1 MAGGIW
7 LSQNKVRPGAYINF
21 KAVPKPSMTVGDR
34 GIVAIPL
41 TLHWGEEGK
50 LIEVLSSDLLDGT
63 SRKLVG
69 FTAFDSESKL
79 LAAAMSYAYKAL
91 VYKMNTGGAKAK
103 ATAEGSRLVCTAKY
117 NGTLGNKIIV
127 AIEQNDAVY
136 TVITYV
142 DGETVDTQKVTAF
155 SELEGN
161 DFIVFSLA
169 EAEEG
174 DTTPE
179 LAPTAGTA
187 LSGGEDGVAV
197 ESMAYPLYLKALQS
211 AFFQTMCC
219 FSSEAAIKGNVQT
232 FIKQMRDDEGRYV
245 QGVVA
250 DYAAAD
256 YEGII
261 NVKNGVTVDG
271 VDFSKED
278 SVAIAAGMTAGA
290 NFNESNTARTVT
302 GATAI
307 IGELT
312 DAEIK
317 AALQSGFFVFTAS
330 ASEKIKVEQDIN
342 SLHTYTQ
349 DRNYNF
355 SKNRVIRTLDEI
367 GTTTVQ
373 TWEDTYMG
381 KVDNNATG
389 RGLFKAD
396 LVAYGNELQRLSG
409 IQEFAGSDDIEI
421 SQGNDLDSVLVNWA
435 VKPVDSMEK
444 VYFTINV
451 RG

>member
-1 MAGGIW
+1 MAGGIF

-41 TLHWGEEGK
+41 ELSWGEEGK
-50 LIEVLSSDLLDGT
+50 LIEVLSSDLLDG
-63 SRKLVG
+63 SSKKAVG

-79 LAAAMSYAYKAL
+79 LAAALSYCYKAL

-103 ATAEGSRLVCTAKY
+103 AAIAKLVCTARY

-127 AIEQNDAVY
+127 AIEENDGVY

-142 DGETVDTQKVTAF
+142 DGETVDTQKVTAI
-155 SELEGN
+155 SELTDN
-161 DFIVFSLA
+161 DYILFTKDD
-169 EAEEG
+169 EATS
-174 DTTPE
+174 DTE
-179 LAPTAGTA
+179 LIPTAGTA
-187 LSGGEDGVAV
+187 LAGGENGVAV

-211 AFFQTMCC
+211 AKFQTMCC
-219 FSSEAAIKGNVQT
+219 FSSEATVKKSVLTFVKG
-232 FIKQMRDDEGRYV
+232 MRDDEGRYV
-245 QGVVA
+245 QGVMA
-250 DYAAAD
+250 DYAGAD

-261 NVKNGVTVDG
+261 HVANGVTVDG

-290 NFNESNTARTVT
+290 NFNESNTAKVVT
-302 GATAI
+302 GATGIVGAM
-307 IGELT
+307 T
-312 DAEIK
+312 DTEIK
-317 AALQSGFFVFTAS
+317 EALANGKFLFSESTSGN
-330 ASEKIKVEQDIN
+330 IKVEQDIN

-367 GTTTVQ
+367 GTTTKQ

-381 KVDNNATG
+381 KVDNNDTG

-396 LVAYGNELQRLSG
+396 LVAYGNELQRLAG
-409 IQEFAGSDDIEI
+409 IQEFNGSDDIEV
-421 SQGNDLDSVLVNWA
+421 SQGNDLDSVLCTWA

-444 VYFTINV
+444 LYMTVNV
-451 RG
+451 NS